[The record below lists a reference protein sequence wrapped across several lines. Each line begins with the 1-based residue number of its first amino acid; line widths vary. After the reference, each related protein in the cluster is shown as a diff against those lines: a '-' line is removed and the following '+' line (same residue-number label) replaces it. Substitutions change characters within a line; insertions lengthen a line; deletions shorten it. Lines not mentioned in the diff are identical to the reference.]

1 MQSGSLLAA
10 AEVLKTL
17 LLLQKD
23 KALSFR
29 EKKMLDRSR
38 HMLLTE
44 ISIARGL
51 AEKDAIV
58 LLQKYLCKS
67 GLALPAVL

>member
-51 AEKDAIV
+51 AENDAIA

>member
-10 AEVLKTL
+10 AEVLKIL

-23 KALSFR
+23 KPLSFR

-38 HMLLTE
+38 HMLVTE
-44 ISIARGL
+44 IFIA
-51 AEKDAIV
+51 KAIPEGEAIA
-58 LLQKYLCKS
+58 LLQKYLGKS
-67 GLALPAVL
+67 GLALPAVF